1 VNRSSLTAL
10 LTARWL
16 LLHLLFVAAVVAT
29 GFLAW
34 WQWDRA
40 HEAGGSFQNL
50 GYALQWPM
58 FGAFT
63 LFLWYRVA
71 RMHLHETFASEGTDA
86 QSSDAQS
93 SNTRSSDARSP
104 DARAA
109 DGAGRAPAG
118 SIEPGALGRSNRRLV
133 PPPAERVDSA
143 EDPQMAEYNRYLAEL
158 NSADETSADETSAD
172 ETSADERSG
181 ERTRS
186 S

>member
-1 VNRSSLTAL
+1 MNRSSLTAL

-93 SNTRSSDARSP
+93 SDAQSPDAQSS

-158 NSADETSADETSAD
+158 NSADENSVAQG
-172 ETSADERSG
+172 ADERSG

>member
-1 VNRSSLTAL
+1 MNRSSLTAL

-40 HEAGGSFQNL
+40 HEGGGSFQNL

-86 QSSDAQS
+86 QSSDAQ
-93 SNTRSSDARSP
+93 SSDARSP

-158 NSADETSADETSAD
+158 NSADETSADEDGAD
-172 ETSADERSG
+172 ESSAAQGSDERSG
-181 ERTRS
+181 ERARS

>member
-1 VNRSSLTAL
+1 MNRSSLTAL

-16 LLHLLFVAAVVAT
+16 LLHLLFVAAVVTT

-71 RMHLHETFASEGTDA
+71 RMHLHETFASEDADA

-93 SNTRSSDARSP
+93 SDARSP
-104 DARAA
+104 DVPAA

-133 PPPAERVDSA
+133 PRPAERVDSA

-158 NSADETSADETSAD
+158 NSADEDSTDESSTD
-172 ETSADERSG
+172 ESSTAEGADERSG

>member
-1 VNRSSLTAL
+1 MNRSSLTAL

-93 SNTRSSDARSP
+93 PDAQSS

-158 NSADETSADETSAD
+158 NSADENSVAQG
-172 ETSADERSG
+172 ADERSG

>member
-1 VNRSSLTAL
+1 MNRSSLTAL

-16 LLHLLFVAAVVAT
+16 LLHLLFVVAAVAT

-34 WQWDRA
+34 WQWGRA

-71 RMHLHETFASEGTDA
+71 RMHLHETFASEGTDE
-86 QSSDAQS
+86 
-93 SNTRSSDARSP
+93 RSSDVRSP
-104 DARAA
+104 DPRAA

-118 SIEPGALGRSNRRLV
+118 SIDPGARGRSNRRLV
-133 PPPAERVDSA
+133 PLPAERVDAA

-158 NSADETSADETSAD
+158 NRFDEGAAQDAPDER
-172 ETSADERSG
+172 EADEREAGQHGG